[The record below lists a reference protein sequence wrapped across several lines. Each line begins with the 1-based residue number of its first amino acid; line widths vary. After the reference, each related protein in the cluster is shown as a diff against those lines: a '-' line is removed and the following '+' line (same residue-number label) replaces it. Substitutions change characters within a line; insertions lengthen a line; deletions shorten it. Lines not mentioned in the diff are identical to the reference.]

1 MEESAQ
7 SLLGRLEELTVDDLK
22 TRRTELTNLSN
33 SQGWVLYR
41 SVLEAQLETRKRT
54 VFHTPC
60 KSIDETLA
68 QEFLKGEGS
77 GIYQTMTLIE
87 LLVEAL
93 DEELN
98 SRKINE
104 EDA

>member
-1 MEESAQ
+1 MEEQAQ

-22 TRRTELTNLSN
+22 TRQQELTSLNN
-33 SQGWVLYR
+33 SVGWALYR
-41 SVLEAQLETRKRT
+41 SVLDAQLETRKRT

-87 LLVEAL
+87 LLIEAL

-98 SRKINE
+98 SRKFNK
-104 EDA
+104 EDT